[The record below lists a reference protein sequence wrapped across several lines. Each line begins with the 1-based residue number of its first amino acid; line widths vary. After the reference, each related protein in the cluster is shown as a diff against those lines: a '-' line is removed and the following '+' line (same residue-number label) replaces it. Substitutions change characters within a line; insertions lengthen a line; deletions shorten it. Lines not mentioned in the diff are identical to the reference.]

1 MYANQKTRIVV
12 FSVPNQ
18 FMGAFDLQASTATP
32 YATEVTD
39 VVMNSED
46 LQFARLSRR
55 LDF

>member
-1 MYANQKTRIVV
+1 
-12 FSVPNQ
+12 
-18 FMGAFDLQASTATP
+18 MGAFDLQASTATP

-46 LQFARLSRR
+46 LQFVRLSRR